1 VRLRELRL
9 ENLRAFA
16 SLDIE
21 LAAGWNVF
29 VGANGAGKTTLLEAA
44 YLLSHARSFRGGP
57 KDVLVQ
63 RGAGG
68 YSVFG
73 RVARPERM
81 DGLGLSR
88 REGVLEAR
96 INGATVPVADLLLRI
111 AVACFEPGS
120 HELISGPSE
129 GRRRFLDWGV
139 FHVEHDFL
147 SVWRDF
153 QRALRQRN
161 ALLRGGPTAAD
172 LDPWDR
178 ELARAG
184 ASLSVMRA
192 RYFAAFVSATAAIL
206 ATLLPE
212 LGEPTLTFESGW
224 RAEGDPLEL
233 LAATRDDDL
242 RRGFTTRGPHRAD
255 WSIAFEQAPR
265 REHLSRGQEKL
276 CALACILAQARVFA
290 DTRGEWPVVC
300 IDDLASELDE
310 PHQEVLLQSLCA
322 VDAQIL
328 VTGTHSPQALAR
340 GGIDAAM
347 FHVEPG
353 RAVRLL

>member
-1 VRLRELRL
+1 MRLRELRL

-16 SLDIE
+16 GLGIE
-21 LAAGWNVF
+21 LDPGWNVF

-44 YLLSHARSFRGGP
+44 YLLSHARSFRGGA
-57 KDVLVQ
+57 KDVLVR
-63 RGAGG
+63 RGADG

-73 RVARPERM
+73 RVERGEAAI
-81 DGLGLSR
+81 GLGLSR
-88 REGVLEAR
+88 REGALEAR
-96 INGATVPVADLLLRI
+96 VNGAPVPVADLLRQI

-120 HELISGPSE
+120 HELIAGPSE

-147 SVWRDF
+147 PVWRAF

-161 ALLRGGPTAAD
+161 ALLRGNPSSID
-172 LDPWDR
+172 LEPWDR
-178 ELARAG
+178 ELVRAG
-184 ASLSVMRA
+184 VELSSMRA
-192 RYFAAFVSATAAIL
+192 HYFAAFAAATTAAL

-212 LGEPTLTFESGW
+212 LGQPVIALERGW
-224 RAEGDPLEL
+224 RGDGDPLEL
-233 LAATRDDDL
+233 LAASREDDL

-255 WSIAFEQAPR
+255 WSIAFDHAPR

-290 DTRGEWPVVC
+290 VERAEWPVIC
-300 IDDLASELDE
+300 IDDLASELDG
-310 PHQEVLLQSLCA
+310 PHQELLVQSLRA

-328 VTGTHSPQALAR
+328 ITGTHEPEALAR
-340 GGIDAAM
+340 TGIQAAM

-353 RAVRLL
+353 RAGRLL

>member
-1 VRLRELRL
+1 VRLSQLRL

-16 SLDIE
+16 SLDLE
-21 LAAGWNVF
+21 PGPGWNVF

-57 KDVLVQ
+57 KDVLVR
-63 RGAGG
+63 RGTEG

-73 RVARPERM
+73 RVERA
-81 DGLGLSR
+81 DACAGLGLAR
-88 REGVLEAR
+88 REGILEAR
-96 INGATVPVADLLLRI
+96 VNGAAAPVAELLRQV

-120 HELISGPSE
+120 HELISGAAE

-139 FHVEHDFL
+139 FHVEHAFL
-147 SVWRDF
+147 PNWRTF

-161 ALLRGGPTAAD
+161 ALLRTGSAGTAIDA
-172 LDPWDR
+172 WDR
-178 ELARAG
+178 ELARSGVELAG
-184 ASLSVMRA
+184 MRA
-192 RYFAAFVSATAAIL
+192 RYFEALAPAAAAML

-212 LGEPTLTFESGW
+212 LGLPLITLEDGW
-224 RAEGDPLEL
+224 RGQGDPLEL

-255 WSIAFEQAPR
+255 WSIAFEHAPR
-265 REHLSRGQEKL
+265 REQLSRGQEKL
-276 CALACILAQARVFA
+276 CALGCILAQARVFA
-290 DTRGEWPVVC
+290 DSRGEWPVIC
-300 IDDLASELDE
+300 IDDLASELDA
-310 PHQEVLLQSLCA
+310 PHQEVVLQSLRA

-328 VTGTHSPQALAR
+328 ITGTHAPEGLAH
-340 GGIDAAM
+340 IEAQM

-353 RAVRLL
+353 RAGRLL